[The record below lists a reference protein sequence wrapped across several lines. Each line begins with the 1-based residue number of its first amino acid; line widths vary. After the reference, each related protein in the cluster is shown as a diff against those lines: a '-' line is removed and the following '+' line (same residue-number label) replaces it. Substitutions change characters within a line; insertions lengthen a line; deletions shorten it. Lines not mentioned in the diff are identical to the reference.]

1 MQVLL
6 AALLLLAPSTV
17 EGTQAAADEKFSGP
31 QKGEKTAGFVVF
43 DVGVRKEVDFVGEG
57 KGAPTLLVFI
67 HELTRPAAGLM
78 RALDDYSQVKQAR
91 GLRSLFVSLSE
102 DRDGAERRLP
112 QVVKSINLRSPLGIS
127 VDGKEG
133 PGSYGLNREIS
144 LTILVA
150 KGDKVHANFAILS
163 PNETD
168 APKIKAAIDEVL
180 AAPAESPTGTPDELK
195 AEILRLREELMKLK
209 EEMALL
215 KLQAQRP
222 AAPAGAM
229 RRPGAPPPAPAEP
242 PKDERLVGMCRR
254 LIQPNATQE
263 ELDAAVKDIEAYIE
277 GKDDLR
283 RQYAEVLAKVI
294 ELKYG
299 NDLGKAVMAKQLEK
313 HKK

>member
-6 AALLLLAPSTV
+6 AALVLA
-17 EGTQAAADEKFSGP
+17 QAATDEKFSGP

-43 DVGVRKEVDFVGEG
+43 DVGARKEVDFVGEG
-57 KGAPTLLVFI
+57 RGAPALLVFI

-91 GLRSLFVSLSE
+91 GLRTLFVSLSE
-102 DRDGAERRLP
+102 DRDGAERKLP

-133 PGSYGLNREIS
+133 PGSYGLNREVS

-168 APKIKAAIDEVL
+168 APKIKAALDEVL
-180 AAPAESPTGTPDELK
+180 AAPAEAPTGTPDELK
-195 AEILRLREELMKLK
+195 AEIVRLREELMKLR
-209 EEMALL
+209 EEIALL
-215 KLQAQRP
+215 KLQSARS

-229 RRPGAPPPAPAEP
+229 RRPGAPAPAPAEP

-263 ELDAAVKDIEAYIE
+263 DLDSAVKDIEAYIE
-277 GKDDLR
+277 GKDELR
-283 RQYAEVLAKVI
+283 RQYAEVLGKVI